1 MVATNHYLIQKLYC
15 IVNLIPRLYLKNY
28 LIKNEVIERK
38 LIYTHKLPLHSKV
51 AAQVFGGGAHR
62 SSENCRLLELKKER
76 KARISEACSK
86 TLKYASV
93 SFNVKAKTLT

>member
-1 MVATNHYLIQKLYC
+1 MFLPIAEKKIICSGKE
-15 IVNLIPRLYLKNY
+15 RKKFYLKNY
-28 LIKNEVIERK
+28 LIKNEVIERT